1 VVNHRLSLLAKE
13 SDMALK
19 PESDSGIAK
28 SLREAGP
35 YLGLGLQLAA
45 TIVIMLLIGDWL
57 DKKFDHKYLF
67 TIIFAF
73 LGIGAGLYNM
83 LKTITALE
91 KRNKEKNGRK

>member
-1 VVNHRLSLLAKE
+1 
-13 SDMALK
+13 
-19 PESDSGIAK
+19 
-28 SLREAGP
+28 
-35 YLGLGLQLAA
+35 
-45 TIVIMLLIGDWL
+45 MLLIGDWL